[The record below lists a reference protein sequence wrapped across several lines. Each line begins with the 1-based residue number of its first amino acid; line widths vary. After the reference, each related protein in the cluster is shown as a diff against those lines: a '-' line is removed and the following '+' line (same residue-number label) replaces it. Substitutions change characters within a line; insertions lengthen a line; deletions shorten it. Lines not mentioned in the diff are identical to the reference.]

1 MADIL
6 IADDDSQFRNT
17 VRIILQGEGHIV
29 ADASD
34 GKSALE
40 ILKTR
45 KFDLAILDVN
55 MGEISGF
62 DVARL
67 IQTMEPG
74 TVKRI
79 LFLTAAVDE
88 EDHLKGWTY
97 GADGYLAKDFQPDG
111 LVERVNAVLDMTEE
125 ELDKLREGEIERARL
140 LRQLDRFLD

>member
-1 MADIL
+1 MAEIL

-17 VRIILQGEGHIV
+17 VRIILQGEGHAV
-29 ADASD
+29 VDARD
-34 GKSALE
+34 GTSALE
-40 ILKTR
+40 ILKTK
-45 KFDLAILDVN
+45 KFDLAILDVK
-55 MGEISGF
+55 MGETSGF
-62 DVARL
+62 DVARS

-97 GADGYLAKDFQPDG
+97 GADGYIAKDFQPDA
-111 LVERVNAVLDMTEE
+111 LVERVNAVLAMSEK
-125 ELDKLREGEIERARL
+125 ELDTLREGEIERARL